1 MVILVKQLC
10 QYAWGTVEQ
19 GTQTYMPWQTYSRYR
34 NMREYEVS
42 DAKWEAKNERTRNV
56 LSLQIK
62 KMVLKDVT
70 RKTLPLLLLR
80 EEQYNNK
87 VVG

>member
-1 MVILVKQLC
+1 MVVLVKQLC

-19 GTQTYMPWQTYSRYR
+19 GHRLGKTYSRYR
-34 NMREYEVS
+34 NMSEYEVS
-42 DAKWEAKNERTRNV
+42 DAKWEAKNESTRNV

-87 VVG
+87 VIG